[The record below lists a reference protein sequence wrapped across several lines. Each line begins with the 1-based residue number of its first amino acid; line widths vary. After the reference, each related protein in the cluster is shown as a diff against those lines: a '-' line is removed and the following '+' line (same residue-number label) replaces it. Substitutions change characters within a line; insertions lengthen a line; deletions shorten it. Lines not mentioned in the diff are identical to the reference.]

1 MVKVSVGVLTSVRN
15 IEMVE
20 DLWKPGTEVSNLWSD
35 TVWIIFPVQQNL
47 IKTGIVDVVIDTI
60 LGATIANIP

>member
-35 TVWIIFPVQQNL
+35 TV
-47 IKTGIVDVVIDTI
+47 
-60 LGATIANIP
+60 